1 MPLLNALV
9 VITFLL
15 AFLAVP
21 LKTYAAG
28 PVIWLEDGLTR
39 VFKNDP
45 AKNQSSLALYS
56 AGNEYEMFQI
66 IIKVPPGNTLT
77 NVRVSVSDF
86 AGPNNNK
93 ISADNVSLYRE
104 HYVNV
109 TAGSKKRAGDT
120 NSPLGPGFYPDAL
133 IPFIDPATKIDL
145 TGRLDASPFNVLPS
159 ENQPVLADI
168 YIPAG
173 TPPGQYNSTVTIAS
187 GQGTASADVILIVWN
202 FSLPKTRSLKGFTNI
217 WNTQYKTKSSHIEL
231 LKHRLN
237 PKSVNRADERF
248 FIDNFGLD
256 SVDLGLVS
264 GAGYQNCNAS
274 PPPSQATVQAAVA
287 NHEQDLYLLSSYAN
301 EVWDCTSLAG
311 SFLNWAASLRAG
323 GAHPM
328 IVTYPADA
336 LMGTDLNHTAA
347 DVWSILP
354 KHYDTAK
361 TNIQKLVNHPGIQV
375 WFYNPL
381 VQEGFSPKFTVDF
394 LPINSRI
401 MQGFINQSLGARGSK
416 FWRVDN
422 WTADPWNNT
431 EATRPDAP
439 GEGHYAYP
447 GADVGLPGIIVPS
460 MRLKW
465 YREGSED
472 FEYIQILKNA
482 GQGQFALDLAK
493 TVGADFQ
500 NWTKDKNLLL
510 SVRQKLGE
518 KIHSLNLPPISPISP
533 PPTISV
539 TGSSKPG
546 DANGDNLVDGT
557 DYSIWHSKYNQ
568 SALGAANGDFD
579 NNGFVDGPDYVI
591 WLNNYN
597 R

>member
-1 MPLLNALV
+1 
-9 VITFLL
+9 
-15 AFLAVP
+15 
-21 LKTYAAG
+21 
-28 PVIWLEDGLTR
+28 
-39 VFKNDP
+39 
-45 AKNQSSLALYS
+45 
-56 AGNEYEMFQI
+56 
-66 IIKVPPGNTLT
+66 
-77 NVRVSVSDF
+77 
-86 AGPNNNK
+86 
-93 ISADNVSLYRE
+93 
-104 HYVNV
+104 
-109 TAGSKKRAGDT
+109 
-120 NSPLGPGFYPDAL
+120 
-133 IPFIDPATKIDL
+133 
-145 TGRLDASPFNVLPS
+145 
-159 ENQPVLADI
+159 
-168 YIPAG
+168 
-173 TPPGQYNSTVTIAS
+173 
-187 GQGTASADVILIVWN
+187 
-202 FSLPKTRSLKGFTNI
+202 
-217 WNTQYKTKSSHIEL
+217 
-231 LKHRLN
+231 
-237 PKSVNRADERF
+237 
-248 FIDNFGLD
+248 
-256 SVDLGLVS
+256 
-264 GAGYQNCNAS
+264 
-274 PPPSQATVQAAVA
+274 
-287 NHEQDLYLLSSYAN
+287 
-301 EVWDCTSLAG
+301 
-311 SFLNWAASLRAG
+311 
-323 GAHPM
+323 
-328 IVTYPADA
+328 
-336 LMGTDLNHTAA
+336 
-347 DVWSILP
+347 
-354 KHYDTAK
+354 
-361 TNIQKLVNHPGIQV
+361 
-375 WFYNPL
+375 
-381 VQEGFSPKFTVDF
+381 
-394 LPINSRI
+394 
-401 MQGFINQSLGARGSK
+401 MQGFINQSLGAKGSK

-518 KIHSLNLPPISPISP
+518 KIHSLNLPPVSPISP
-533 PPTISV
+533 PPTIPL